1 MKSMRL
7 SIKTLSATTILVA
20 LSCNGNAFAQSLRKS
35 LAVTPVQVNAT
46 ARDTAPDTLATQLDE
61 ALRGALRASGQ
72 FVVLQSKAAETR
84 PSKSTADDDPFAAL
98 EAEAQ
103 AKSETESN
111 DTITVAPGA
120 QFVLRTSVRQ
130 YYKKGNAVVLQTEG
144 RVLNVRSNALVS
156 EQQFSENGA
165 PEEVVTATANAIARF
180 THGQTQE
187 TPWEGHVFQTEENDA
202 GVVLRVYVRA
212 GSEHGLRV
220 GDGFNVYR
228 PGKAV
233 TDPDTGEVLAQ
244 PKDRR
249 LGACRVKKVTAT
261 SATCE
266 PTLGDGFKGGD
277 IVRVLK

>member
-1 MKSMRL
+1 MRL

-20 LSCNGNAFAQSLRKS
+20 LACNGNAFAQSLRKS
-35 LAVTPVQVNAT
+35 IAVTPVQINAT
-46 ARDTAPDTLATQLDE
+46 ARDTAPDTLATQLAE
-61 ALRGALRASGQ
+61 ALQGALRAGGQ
-72 FVVLQSKAAETR
+72 FVVLQSKAAETG
-84 PSKSTADDDPFAAL
+84 PPKSKAADDPFAAL

-103 AKSETESN
+103 ANTETESN
-111 DTITVAPGA
+111 EQLVVAPGA
-120 QFVLRTSVRQ
+120 QFVLRAGVRQ
-130 YYKKGNAVVLQTEG
+130 YQRKGNAVVLQLNV

-156 EQQFSENGA
+156 ETQFSENGA
-165 PEEVVTATANAIARF
+165 PEEVVTATADAIARF
-180 THGQTQE
+180 TYEQTQD

-249 LGACRVKKVTAT
+249 LGACRVQKLTAT
-261 SATCE
+261 SATCQ
-266 PTLGDGFKGGD
+266 PTLGDGFKRDD